1 MLEGINRKISNVH
14 AANMVIKNP
23 KIPAA
28 EIGSF
33 SYEETRPI
41 RGYQIN
47 PGNYANRG
55 VSVARVK
62 TQDDLAEM
70 ELNYLLTMDDFPQLF
85 YKGRE
90 IE

>member
-1 MLEGINRKISNVH
+1 MLEGINRQISNIH

-41 RGYQIN
+41 RGYQIT

-70 ELNYLLTMDDFPQLF
+70 ELNHLLSVSDFPQLY

-90 IE
+90 ID